1 MPAGAEDCDI
11 EVEWRG
17 GITIGKAEVR
27 QGEGEGEGVGQ
38 QVGEGRIGGIVF
50 GATN

>member
-1 MPAGAEDCDI
+1 MSEGAEDCDI
-11 EVEWRG
+11 KVEWKG

-27 QGEGEGEGVGQ
+27 EGEGEGVGQ
-38 QVGEGRIGGIVF
+38 QVGEGRMGGIAS